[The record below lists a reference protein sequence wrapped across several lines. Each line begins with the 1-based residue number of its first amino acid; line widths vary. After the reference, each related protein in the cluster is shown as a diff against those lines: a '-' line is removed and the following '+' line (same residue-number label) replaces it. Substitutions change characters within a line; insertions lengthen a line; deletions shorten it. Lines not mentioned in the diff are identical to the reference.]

1 MQCRRMHFSFILFVI
16 LLVSVCLSACSHENR
31 SEQEKLSEIVA
42 DRFLDIQ
49 QLGIGHEMSLEEAEA
64 ILSCWASGEDISD
77 KELREA
83 IYIVLDCNEEIR
95 DLIFSID
102 EIVLD

>member
-1 MQCRRMHFSFILFVI
+1 MRCNRVYFLFFICV
-16 LLVSVCLSACSHENR
+16 LLLISVCLVACSHENR